1 MSIAEP
7 LNALRIDIPD
17 SEPELSMN
25 RLLAHAASAGASDLF
40 LVTNENHVAV
50 LARHLGIL
58 RQLSVTTLETGRRCI
73 SHVKALAGMDVAERR
88 RPQDGRWIYTSD
100 EHNIDLRLNVIPT
113 LHGEDLAMRLLVRD
127 SQLLSIESLGLTD
140 REFNQL
146 LNLLNSPSGLIL
158 VTGPTG
164 AGKTTTL
171 YAALR
176 YLNDGTRKIHTI
188 EDPIEYT
195 LAGIRQS
202 QVAPRLDVG
211 FAELLRNVLRQ
222 APDVIMIGEVRD
234 AETAEIA
241 VRAAN
246 SGHLVLATLH
256 APIATG
262 AIHSMLDLGVHP
274 SFLAGSLR
282 GVIAQR
288 LVRTLCPQCAVQFD
302 VSEIPHIFQEVQ
314 QWLEPGQGQRL
325 LGPGKCDACQGT
337 GYAGRTGVFEIL
349 PLSRQLR
356 QLVAERRPV
365 MELQQQAIADGMI
378 QYRQTALLKVAQGQ
392 TSVEEV
398 MRVIP
403 PEHLGLEK

>member
-1 MSIAEP
+1 MSIAEQMDS
-7 LNALRIDIPD
+7 LRIDIPD
-17 SEPELSMN
+17 GEPEAAVN
-25 RLLAHAASAGASDLF
+25 RLLEHVAELDASDLF

-50 LARHLGIL
+50 LARHHGIL
-58 RQLSVTTLETGRRCI
+58 RQLSVVSLEMGRRCI
-73 SHVKALAGMDVAERR
+73 TYIKAMAGMDLVDRR
-88 RPQDGRWIYTSD
+88 RPHDGRWIYRTD
-100 EHNIDLRLNVIPT
+100 NHDIDLRLNVIPT
-113 LHGEDLAMRLLVRD
+113 LYGEDLAIRLLVRD
-127 SQLLSIESLGLTD
+127 SQLLSIEALGLTT

-171 YAALR
+171 YASLQ

-195 LAGIRQS
+195 LNGVRQS
-202 QVAPRLDVG
+202 QVSNRLEVG

-234 AETAEIA
+234 PETAEIA

-256 APIATG
+256 APIAVA
-262 AIHSMLDLGVHP
+262 AIQSMHDLGVHP
-274 SFLAGSLR
+274 SFLASSLR

-288 LVRTLCPQCAVQFD
+288 LVRTLCPSCKVKFD
-302 VSEIPHIFQEVQ
+302 ISEAPHIFDDVRP
-314 QWLEPGQGQRL
+314 WLEPGQGREL
-325 LGPGKCDACQGT
+325 AGPGKCQSCRHT

-349 PLSRQLR
+349 SLGRELR
-356 QLVAERRPV
+356 HRVAERRPL
-365 MELQQQAIADGMI
+365 MELQQQAIADGLI
-378 QYRQTALLKVAQGQ
+378 QYRQTALLKVAQNH

-403 PEHLGLEK
+403 SEHLGLEH

>member
-7 LNALRIDIPD
+7 LDTLRMDIPEG
-17 SEPELSMN
+17 EPEEAVN
-25 RLLAHAASAGASDLF
+25 RLLEHVANLGASDLF

-50 LARHLGIL
+50 LARHYGIL
-58 RQLSVTTLETGRRCI
+58 RQLSVVSLEMGRRCI
-73 SHVKALAGMDVAERR
+73 TYVKAMAGMDLVDRR
-88 RPQDGRWIYTSD
+88 RPHDGRWIYRND
-100 EHNIDLRLNVIPT
+100 DHDIDLRLNVIPT
-113 LHGEDLAMRLLVRD
+113 LYGEDLAIRLLVRD
-127 SQLLSIESLGLTD
+127 SQLLSIESLGLTN

-171 YAALR
+171 YACLQ

-195 LAGIRQS
+195 LSGVRQS
-202 QVAPRLDVG
+202 QVSSKLDVG

-222 APDVIMIGEVRD
+222 APDIIMIGEVRD

-246 SGHLVLATLH
+246 SGHLVFATLH
-256 APIATG
+256 APIAVG
-262 AIHSMLDLGVHP
+262 AIQSMHDLGVHP
-274 SFLAGSLR
+274 SFLASSLR

-288 LVRTLCPQCAVQFD
+288 LVRTLCPKCKVKFD
-302 VSEIPHIFQEVQ
+302 MSGNEYIFDEVRP
-314 QWLEPGQGQRL
+314 WLESSEGKDL
-325 LGPGKCDACQGT
+325 HGPGKCDACRST

-349 PLSRQLR
+349 ALGRELR
-356 QLVAERRPV
+356 HRVSERRPV
-365 MELQQQAIADGMI
+365 MELQQQAIAEGLI
-378 QYRQTALLKVAQGQ
+378 QYRQTALLKVARGQ
-392 TSVEEV
+392 TSIEEV

-403 PEHLGLEK
+403 SEHLGLET